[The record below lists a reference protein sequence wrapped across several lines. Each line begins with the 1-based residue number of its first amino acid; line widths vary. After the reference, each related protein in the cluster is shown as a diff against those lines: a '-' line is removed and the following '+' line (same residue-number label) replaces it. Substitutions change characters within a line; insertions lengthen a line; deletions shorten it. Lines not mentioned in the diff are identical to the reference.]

1 MTNLGQTAI
10 KLFQFPRMYA
20 VPNLS
25 PFCCKLE
32 TWLRIAGIPYE
43 VVDTTDPRKGP
54 KGKVP
59 FIEDA
64 GVRIGDSSL
73 IVEHLTKTRG
83 VDPDARLDSSQRA
96 IALLVQRTLEEH
108 YAFAIVYTHLL
119 REEGARHTRAR
130 FDAIPAMVR
139 PLVARAVRKQIEKI
153 LWYQGT
159 SRHSDAEICAAASRD
174 WDAVLKVMS
183 DGPFFFGEEPTGID
197 AVVFGA
203 LATSILTPV
212 PSPIREFL
220 RSQPAL
226 VAYAERMR
234 ARYFPELVPGAH
246 AGSAGDASAARLA
259 GAA

>member
-1 MTNLGQTAI
+1 MTDTAQPTI
-10 KLFQFPRMYA
+10 KLFQFPRMFE

-25 PFCCKLE
+25 PFCCKTE
-32 TWLRIAGIPYE
+32 TLLRIAQIPYE
-43 VVDTTDPRKGP
+43 VVDTLDPRKGP

-64 GVRIGDSSL
+64 GTRIGDSSA
-73 IVEHLTKTRG
+73 IVEHLTRTRG
-83 VDPDARLDSSQRA
+83 VDPDAGLDASQRA
-96 IALLVQRTLEEH
+96 TALLVQRTLEEH
-108 YAFAIVYTHLL
+108 YAFAIVYTHLI

-153 LWYQGT
+153 LWSQGT

-174 WDAVLKVMS
+174 WDAVLEVMS

-203 LATSILTPV
+203 LATSILTPI
-212 PSPIREFL
+212 PSPIRDFL
-220 RSQPAL
+220 VSRPSL

-234 ARYFPELVPGAH
+234 ARFFPELVPAPRAGTAIEQTAAH
-246 AGSAGDASAARLA
+246 LA

>member
-1 MTNLGQTAI
+1 MTTAVQTI
-10 KLFQFPRMYA
+10 KLFQFPRMFA

-83 VDPDARLDSSQRA
+83 VDPDARLDESQRA
-96 IALLVQRTLEEH
+96 IALLVQRTIEEH
-108 YAFAIVYTHLL
+108 YAFAIVYTHLI
-119 REEGARHTRAR
+119 REEGVQHTRVR

-174 WDAVLKVMS
+174 WKAVLKVMS

-203 LATSILTPV
+203 LATSVLTPV
-212 PSPIREFL
+212 PSPIRDFL
-220 RSQPAL
+220 LTQPSL

-234 ARYFPELVPGAH
+234 ARFFPELVPGART
-246 AGSAGDASAARLA
+246 GSPGEKNMARLA